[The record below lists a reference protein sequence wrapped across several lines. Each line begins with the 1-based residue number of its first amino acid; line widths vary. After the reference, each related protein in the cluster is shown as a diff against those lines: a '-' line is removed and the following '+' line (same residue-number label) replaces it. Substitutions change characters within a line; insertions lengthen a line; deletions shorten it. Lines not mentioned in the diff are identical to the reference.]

1 MARQQYAAATAVQ
14 QPSGVPFPSRVDLA
28 AVAGLVVLCTL
39 AWCSA
44 NGVWTL
50 ADLREPTAYLDPE
63 KCDVIHALAMMKAGT
78 KGEFLPLAWKQV
90 PELGAPYGANW
101 NDWPFVEELLVNAF
115 AILAAM
121 FGLFQGLNIA
131 AMLGNSLAATVFY
144 LVARAS
150 ACTPRW
156 AFVGALAFGLAPFI
170 FAQQPFHITCE
181 WVWQIPLFLP
191 VWRSVATPPG
201 LAFGSTAFR
210 SALAVGVVAGLM
222 NPYYTNILCQLTL
235 LGAAVQFYRSRS
247 RPALLA
253 ALCVIGMAA
262 LAFSLMNVD
271 TWTYRLAHG
280 PSNGAV
286 VREYK
291 WLEIYGLK
299 IKDLFIPPPMHRSA
313 AFAAFSVAHRQAAP
327 LLDEAASYQGIV
339 GLACLVW
346 LVSAAVKAM
355 LDGRNVDVPL
365 EVWQILWIVLM
376 FTTGGLNAI
385 IGTFGFT
392 LFRGGTRYTIV
403 IFAITLMYAA
413 RRLSRL
419 EADEAA
425 TGRSGSNLLWP
436 VAAAAACL
444 VILWDQVPRPPTP
457 EDKSLIARQ
466 VAADREF
473 AERIEAA
480 LPEAAMVFQMPVME
494 FPESPAPGVPPYDH
508 FRPYL
513 YTKNLRFS
521 FGSMKGRDRE
531 RWQPA
536 VQARFFEGAAL
547 DPQAN
552 QIRCNPENARA
563 AVDELRRLGF
573 SAIYVNR
580 NGFPDR
586 AKGLESMLL
595 DLGYTAPPIR
605 NATGDL
611 ACFVLEGR
619 PAADSRPTG
628 N

>member
-1 MARQQYAAATAVQ
+1 MARQQHATATAVQ
-14 QPSGVPFPSRVDLA
+14 QPSGGPFPSRVDLA

-44 NGVWTL
+44 NGVWSL
-50 ADLREPTAYLDPE
+50 SALQEPTAYLDPE
-63 KCDVIHALAMMKAGT
+63 KADVIHIFAAMKAGAE
-78 KGEFLPLAWKQV
+78 GQFVPCLWKEV
-90 PELGAPYGANW
+90 RELGAPYGANW
-101 NDWPFVEELLVNAF
+101 TDWPTIEEF
-115 AILAAM
+115 QWFM
-121 FGLFQGLNIA
+121 FGMLSRTFGVFPGMSIGMLIGHWMA
-131 AMLGNSLAATVFY
+131 AITFY
-144 LVARAS
+144 AVARHLDCA
-150 ACTPRW
+150 PRW
-156 AFVGALAFGLAPFI
+156 AFLGGLAFGLAPYI
-170 FAQQPFHITCE
+170 FAQSPHHFTVQYCWH
-181 WVWQIPLFLP
+181 IPLFVP
-191 VWRSVATPPG
+191 IWRWVSTDPG
-201 LAFGSTAFR
+201 LSWGSRRFWFAMGVAFFT
-210 SALAVGVVAGLM
+210 GVQ
-222 NPYYTNILCQLTL
+222 NQYFTNIFCQLTL
-235 LGAAVQFYRSRS
+235 LGALVLWARGGSRAS
-247 RPALLA
+247 LHS
-253 ALCVIGMAA
+253 A
-262 LAFSLMNVD
+262 LAVIAVAAAGFCLMNVD
-271 TWTYRLAHG
+271 TWTYGLAHG
-280 PSNGAV
+280 RNTGAL

-299 IKDLFIPPPMHRSA
+299 IKDLVIPPPWHRGA
-313 AFAAFSVAHRQAAP
+313 WFADFSVRHRQLAP

-339 GLACLVW
+339 GFGCLVW
-346 LVSAAVKAM
+346 LIATAVWAVVRHREREIAA
-355 LDGRNVDVPL
+355 
-365 EVWQILWIVLM
+365 ETWQLLWVFVM

-385 IGTFGFT
+385 IGAFGFT

-403 IFAITLMYAA
+403 ILAITLMYAA

-425 TGRSGSNLLWP
+425 TVRSGSNLLWP

-444 VILWDQVPRPPTP
+444 VILWDQVPRPPTS
-457 EDKSLIARQ
+457 EEKAVIARQ

-586 AKGLESMLL
+586 AKGLENMLL

-619 PAADSRPTG
+619 PAADSRSTG

>member
-1 MARQQYAAATAVQ
+1 MARQQHAAATAVQ
-14 QPSGVPFPSRVDLA
+14 EPAGVPFPSRFDLA

-44 NGVWTL
+44 NGVWSF

-78 KGEFLPLAWKQV
+78 KSEFLPLAWKQV
-90 PELGAPYGANW
+90 SNLGAPYEANW

-115 AILAAM
+115 ALLAAI

-150 ACTPRW
+150 ACAPRW

-210 SALAVGVVAGLM
+210 RALAVGVVAGLM

-253 ALCVIGMAA
+253 ALCVIGAA
-262 LAFSLMNVD
+262 AVAFSLMNVD

-280 PSNGAV
+280 PNSGAV

-299 IKDLFIPPPMHRSA
+299 IKDLFIPPPTHRSA

-339 GLACLVW
+339 GLACLLW
-346 LVSAAVKAM
+346 LVSAAVKAR
-355 LDGRNVDVPL
+355 LDGRNTDVPL

-403 IFAITLMYAA
+403 ILAITLMYAA

-425 TGRSGSNLLWP
+425 GGRSGSNLLWP

-444 VILWDQVPRPPTP
+444 VILWDQVPRPPTS

-466 VAADREF
+466 VTADREF

-586 AKGLESMLL
+586 AKGLENTLL

-619 PAADSRPTG
+619 PAADSSPTG